1 MRALPVAVA
10 LALSF
15 NAVSA
20 HAQAAP
26 HRWIEATA
34 SAGASFTGPGSRY
47 QESAQ
52 GALTLGAGVGVTHR
66 VGVEVSAAL
75 NVGWGYPI
83 LSCDLSPS
91 PCPVRFHVRSLSGDV
106 VLNLGPQTHP
116 SRLRLLVGAGSYRL
130 ASTEP
135 SPPIAS
141 QGSVGLDLGLVRRLG
156 SGQHGDL
163 NLVGRGIVIP
173 SGAGRLGM
181 LQLGLGGRIF

>member
-106 VLNLGPQTHP
+106 VLNVGPQTHP

-135 SPPIAS
+135 SPTIAS
-141 QGSVGLDLGLVRRLG
+141 TICAISACECAFEYSESVSSTDRKASMTFGLLAVPAAGLAARLMN
-156 SGQHGDL
+156 S
-163 NLVGRGIVIP
+163 N
-173 SGAGRLGM
+173 
-181 LQLGLGGRIF
+181 